1 MSSMKN
7 VIPVI
12 LLAFLISSGSSVFA
26 QVKADT
32 LKVLFVGNSYTYYG
46 NLAQVISIISD
57 NTKTK
62 LITKKSTLGG
72 AKLSEHWRG
81 ERGLTTKEMIKSGKY
96 DIVVLQDYSLG
107 PVEVPDSVKKYM
119 GLFCKLIRQTGAKP
133 YLYLTWA
140 RVKSPQTQEVINK
153 VYTETGIENEAVVVP
168 AGKAWTLARAIQ
180 PDINL
185 YDTDGSHPSKIGTFL
200 TACVFIESITRE
212 IPEKMPTNYVTN
224 DVDGESVVLMKIDKD
239 DVEFCRKVAKQIVN

>member
-1 MSSMKN
+1 M
-7 VIPVI
+7 
-12 LLAFLISSGSSVFA
+12 
-26 QVKADT
+26 
-32 LKVLFVGNSYTYYG
+32 
-46 NLAQVISIISD
+46 ISIISD

-140 RVKSPQTQEVINK
+140 REKSPQTIIMKNVIPVILLAFLISSGSSVFAQVKADTLK
-153 VYTETGIENEAVVVP
+153 VLFVGNSYTYYGN
-168 AGKAWTLARAIQ
+168 LAQ
-180 PDINL
+180 V
-185 YDTDGSHPSKIGTFL
+185 S
-200 TACVFIESITRE
+200 
-212 IPEKMPTNYVTN
+212 
-224 DVDGESVVLMKIDKD
+224 
-239 DVEFCRKVAKQIVN
+239 